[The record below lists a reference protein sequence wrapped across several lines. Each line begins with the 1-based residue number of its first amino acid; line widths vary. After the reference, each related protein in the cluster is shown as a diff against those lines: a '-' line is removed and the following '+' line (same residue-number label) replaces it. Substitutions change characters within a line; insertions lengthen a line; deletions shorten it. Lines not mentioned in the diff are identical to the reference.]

1 MATNV
6 NAVDVKNTVIEGNA
20 KIALELDSIKKS
32 LEDLRGGCPT
42 KEQWSVLHEDIA
54 ALKVIFESSF
64 KELAAQKPAAP
75 KKKEAAA
82 AASAA
87 SAPAASTGEAAPS
100 PVPAPTPA
108 APKAARV
115 KVQTPSAWF
124 KEQYTTSD
132 TFRKR
137 IDERGDVAAILVRG
151 DVVAALSKKRAEG
164 TKTAEKFKFIEQLAP
179 AVISEEYAENAKNQ
193 VATPE

>member
-1 MATNV
+1 MTTSA
-6 NAVDVKNTVIEGNA
+6 ADVKATVIEGNA
-20 KIALELDSIKKS
+20 KIALELDSIKRS
-32 LEDLRGGCPT
+32 VEDLRGGCPT
-42 KEQWSVLHEDIA
+42 KEQWAVLHEDIA

-82 AASAA
+82 QPA
-87 SAPAASTGEAAPS
+87 SAPASAPAGEAAPTAT
-100 PVPAPTPA
+100 PAA
-108 APKAARV
+108 APKAAKA

-124 KEQYTTSD
+124 KEQYTSSD

-137 IDERGDVAAILVRG
+137 IDGREDVAAILARA
-151 DVVAALSKKRAEG
+151 DVVAAIGKKRAEN

-179 AVISEEYAENAKNQ
+179 AAISEEHAENAKNQ
-193 VATPE
+193 IATPE